1 MGCESYM
8 MGGDDNPVPYLL
20 RGLYRWFTTV
30 QPPIVN
36 NFPHLSVNFSGM
48 KASFKTYINDLLD

>member
-1 MGCESYM
+1 M